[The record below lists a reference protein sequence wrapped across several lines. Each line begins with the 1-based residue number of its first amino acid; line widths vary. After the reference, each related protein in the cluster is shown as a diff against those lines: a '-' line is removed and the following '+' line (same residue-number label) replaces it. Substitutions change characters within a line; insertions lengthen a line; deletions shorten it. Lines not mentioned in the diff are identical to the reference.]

1 VDATDIIA
9 AIALAV
15 SVAAAV
21 AAVCFR
27 ESSRGDGEEIRL
39 LRDEVDRLDEELS
52 LSFRE
57 SSRRDGEEI
66 RLLRDEEIR
75 LLRDEA
81 GRLDEELSLIRQQVE
96 YEREERELAERASV
110 TIVAAGGAQS
120 SPGRIRFEFR
130 V

>member
-39 LRDEVDRLDEELS
+39 LRNEVDRLDEELS

-57 SSRRDGEEI
+57 SSR
-66 RLLRDEEIR
+66 RDEEIR

>member
-39 LRDEVDRLDEELS
+39 LRNEVDRLDEELS

-57 SSRRDGEEI
+57 SSRRDEEI

-75 LLRDEA
+75 LLRYEA

-96 YEREERELAERASV
+96 YEREERELAERASL

>member
-39 LRDEVDRLDEELS
+39 LRNEVDRLDEELS

-57 SSRRDGEEI
+57 SSRRDEEI

-75 LLRDEA
+75 LLRYEA

>member
-39 LRDEVDRLDEELS
+39 LRDE
-52 LSFRE
+52 
-57 SSRRDGEEI
+57 EI
-66 RLLRDEEIR
+66 RLLRDKEIR
-75 LLRDEA
+75 LLRYEA

>member
-1 VDATDIIA
+1 MDATDIIA

-39 LRDEVDRLDEELS
+39 LRHEVDRLDEELS

-57 SSRRDGEEI
+57 SSRRDEEI
-66 RLLRDEEIR
+66 RLLRDKEIR
-75 LLRDEA
+75 LLRYEA

-110 TIVAAGGAQS
+110 TIVAAGDAQS